1 MSEKEVPLEVKAV
14 SIIRNGYASIVDG
27 LTELLKE
34 QVPQELKD
42 KPEPSQ
48 GEPIQIRQLFPK
60 ELEELLIFEDQGQ
73 WIKVSPR
80 RFLGSETF
88 ARIAAIVRELSGE
101 YVSAGK
107 DSHFKV
113 PKA

>member
-1 MSEKEVPLEVKAV
+1 MSKEVPLEVKAV

-42 KPEPSQ
+42 KPEST
-48 GEPIQIRQLFPK
+48 EPIQIRQLFPK

-88 ARIAAIVRELSGE
+88 ARIAAVVRELSGE

-107 DSHFKV
+107 DSHFKI
-113 PKA
+113 PKV